1 MDIVRG
7 TAHHLERKAVIPMGD
22 KSPKAKDKAKK
33 QDTADKNQKKA
44 AAVAKATQSSAGAT
58 KKGK

>member
-1 MDIVRG
+1 
-7 TAHHLERKAVIPMGD
+7 MGD
-22 KSPKAKDKAKK
+22 KSPKAKDRAKK

-44 AAVAKATQSSAGAT
+44 AAVAKAAPPPPGGL

>member
-1 MDIVRG
+1 
-7 TAHHLERKAVIPMGD
+7 MGD
-22 KSPKAKDKAKK
+22 KSPKAKDRAKK

-44 AAVAKATQSSAGAT
+44 AAVAKASQGSGVPA